1 MVDLYLGKICIVI
14 LHQIHEK
21 VYLIALT
28 NIGGSIKPVHVYLLI
43 T

>member
-1 MVDLYLGKICIVI
+1 MVDLYLAKLCIVI

-21 VYLIALT
+21 VYLIALAK
-28 NIGGSIKPVHVYLLI
+28 IGGSIKPVHLYLLI